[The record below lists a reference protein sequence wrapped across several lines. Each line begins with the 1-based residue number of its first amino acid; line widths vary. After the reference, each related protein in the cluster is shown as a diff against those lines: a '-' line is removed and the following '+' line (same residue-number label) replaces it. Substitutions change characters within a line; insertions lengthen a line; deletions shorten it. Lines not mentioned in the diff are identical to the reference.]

1 MSVSHHLFL
10 RALMTM
16 RLRRTLMREQVMS
29 VVTITTPSTIPSE
42 LYHTSSLSFAPR
54 PRLREI
60 NARVRYILQFWPS
73 KLNAKLI
80 SWVLK
85 LPRKC
90 PILGEEEKIWEPDL
104 LFSVGLSIRG
114 MLLTVYILSLCDLV
128 RMSLPCHARYW
139 YVSMCPWWSVDDH
152 Y

>member
-60 NARVRYILQFWPS
+60 NARVRYILQF
-73 KLNAKLI
+73 
-80 SWVLK
+80 
-85 LPRKC
+85 
-90 PILGEEEKIWEPDL
+90 
-104 LFSVGLSIRG
+104 
-114 MLLTVYILSLCDLV
+114 
-128 RMSLPCHARYW
+128 
-139 YVSMCPWWSVDDH
+139 
-152 Y
+152 